1 MRGVIK
7 NYKGL
12 HELVLQTVK
21 DRNKDGSIKR
31 WFFFPGA
38 LFLEI
43 VRGNLILL

>member
-21 DRNKDGSIKR
+21 DRNKDGSIKH
-31 WFFFPGA
+31 FFFPGA
-38 LFLEI
+38 LFLAI